1 MIRLIHGD
9 DEFSIANSVAARLE
23 ALGPPELRAPNITT
37 FEAPNVRMAEVF
49 AAARIS
55 PFLTDRRAIIVKGML
70 KPIETRGERVKPDW
84 ESFGERIANEAMQ
97 ITNELI
103 FVENV
108 SLRMT
113 SKALKT
119 LSALA
124 EVEEHR
130 VPSRR
135 ERMDWL
141 RQRFDFHGVSVSQT
155 AISRFN
161 DIGGDDTRRLDSE
174 IQKLAIYADGKTL
187 QRNDIDLMVADVSEE
202 RIFNVMDAII
212 EGRHN
217 HAVSGVEN
225 LLANGQSIEGI
236 FALLARQ
243 VRSLIIAAHML
254 ERRARPAEVAQRLRI
269 NMPWLVDKTC
279 RQASRVGSTRLHN
292 MHMRMLDIDISVK
305 TGRADRRL
313 AVEMLVSAL
322 AEGPVR

>member
-9 DEFSIANSVAARLE
+9 DEFSIANSLE
-23 ALGPPELRAPNITT
+23 SHLASLGPPELRAPNVTT
-37 FEAPNVRMAEVF
+37 FEAPSARMAEVF

-55 PFLTDRRAIIVKGML
+55 PFLTDRRAIVVKGML
-70 KPIETRGERVKPDW
+70 KPMDTRGERVKPDW
-84 ESFGERIANEAMQ
+84 ESFGDKIAQEAMQ

-103 FVENV
+103 FVETTP
-108 SLRMT
+108 LRLT
-113 SKALKT
+113 SRPLKA

-124 EVEEHR
+124 EVEQHR

-135 ERMDWL
+135 DRTDWISK
-141 RQRFDFHGVSVSQT
+141 RFNFHGVNATAS

-174 IQKLAIYADGKTL
+174 IRKLGLYADGRTI
-187 QRNDIDLMVADVSEE
+187 QRRDIDLMVADVSED

-217 HAVSGVEN
+217 LAIGGAQN
-225 LLANGQSIEGI
+225 LVANGEAIEGI
-236 FALLARQ
+236 FALLTRQ
-243 VRSLIIAAHML
+243 VRILIVAAHLL
-254 ERRARPAEVAQRLRI
+254 EHGARNAEVGQRLRM
-269 NMPWLVDKTC
+269 NLPWLLDKTC
-279 RQASRVGSTRLHN
+279 KQASRIGSTRLRA
-292 MHMRMLDIDISVK
+292 MHLRMLEIDVGVK

-322 AEGPVR
+322 VGN

>member
-9 DEFSIANSVAARLE
+9 DEFSIANSLE
-23 ALGPPELRAPNITT
+23 SHLASLGPPELRAPNVTT
-37 FEAPNVRMAEVF
+37 FEAPSARMAEVF

-55 PFLTDRRAIIVKGML
+55 PFLTDRRAIVVKGML
-70 KPIETRGERVKPDW
+70 KPMDTRGERVKPDW
-84 ESFGERIANEAMQ
+84 ESFGDKIAQEAMQ

-103 FVENV
+103 FVETTP
-108 SLRMT
+108 LRLT
-113 SKALKT
+113 SRPLKA

-124 EVEEHR
+124 EVEQHR

-135 ERMDWL
+135 DRTDWISK
-141 RQRFDFHGVSVSQT
+141 RFNFHGLNAT
-155 AISRFN
+155 ASAIGRFN

-174 IQKLAIYADGKTL
+174 IRKLGLYADGRTI
-187 QRNDIDLMVADVSEE
+187 QPRDIDLMVADVSED

-217 HAVSGVEN
+217 LAIGGVQN
-225 LLANGQSIEGI
+225 LVANGEAIEGI

-243 VRSLIIAAHML
+243 VRILIVVAHLL
-254 ERRARPAEVAQRLRI
+254 EHGARNAEVGQRLRM
-269 NMPWLVDKTC
+269 NLPWLLDKTC
-279 RQASRVGSTRLHN
+279 KQASRIGSTRLRA
-292 MHMRMLDIDISVK
+292 MHLRMLEIDVGVK

-322 AEGPVR
+322 VGN